1 LNKLKNNKFLN
12 AWQNA
17 SDDLNLDIQ
26 IVNANSESDFI
37 IFIKDFGSP
46 NGMIITRIGCE
57 INPTGIENKELFHS
71 FLSDSYEVY
80 DRELF
85 VDTLNDWGY
94 YGKPSQKPDWYH
106 GKHW

>member
-1 LNKLKNNKFLN
+1 MNKFKDN
-12 AWQNA
+12 KFVIAWQKAAN
-17 SDDLNLDIQ
+17 DLNLDIQ
-26 IVNANSESDFI
+26 FPNAIKNTDVTI
-37 IFIKDFGSP
+37 YIKDYGSP

-57 INPTGIENKELFHS
+57 INPSEIEDKELFHS
-71 FLSDSYEVY
+71 FLSDTYEVY

-94 YGKPSQKPDWYH
+94 YGEPSQKPDWYN